1 MTRIL
6 ITGKNGQV
14 GHELQR
20 ALAPLGE
27 LIALDRES
35 LDLADADAIH
45 AVLNERRPDIIVNP
59 AAYTAVDKAESEPEL
74 AQAVNA
80 TAPAAMARWASEH
93 DALLVHYS
101 TDYVFNG
108 RGDKPWREDD
118 PADPQSVYGLSKWN
132 GEQAVRAAAPRHL
145 ILRTSWVFGAH
156 GGNFLKTMLRLA
168 GERQELKVVADQ
180 IGAPTSAAL
189 IADTTAQ
196 LIRRYLTD
204 SEGCPF
210 GTYHLVASG
219 ETSWH
224 GYAQYLIGQAG
235 KLGFP
240 LALTPDAVHGIPTE
254 AYPLPA
260 KRPAN
265 SRLNC
270 NKLKRDFGITL
281 PAWQHGVDTVLASLW
296 QQHRQTQ
303 QN

>member
-27 LIALDRES
+27 LVALDREGM
-35 LDLADADAIH
+35 DLAKADAIPTLLD
-45 AVLNERRPDIIVNP
+45 ALRPDIIVNP

-74 AQAVNA
+74 AHAINAV
-80 TAPAAMARWASEH
+80 APGMMAQWAEANG
-93 DALLVHYS
+93 ALLVHYS

-108 RGDKPWREDD
+108 SGTAPWSENDA
-118 PADPQSVYGLSKWN
+118 ADPQSVYGLSKWH
-132 GEQAVRAAAPRHL
+132 GEQAVREATERHL

-156 GGNFLKTMLRLA
+156 GANFLKTMLRLA
-168 GERQELKVVADQ
+168 SERSELKVVADQ

-189 IADTTAQ
+189 IAGTTAQ
-196 LIRRYLTD
+196 MIQRYLAD
-204 SEGCPF
+204 GERSPF
-210 GTYHLVASG
+210 GTYHLAAAG

-224 GYAQYLIGQAG
+224 GYAQYLISQAG

-240 LALTPDAVHGIPTE
+240 LTLTADAVYGIPTE

-270 NKLKRDFGITL
+270 AKLQADFGITL
-281 PAWQHGVDTVLASLW
+281 PTWQQGVDRVLTAL
-296 QQHRQTQ
+296 RQ
-303 QN
+303 

>member
-27 LIALDRES
+27 LVALDRAGM
-35 LDLADADAIH
+35 DLAKADAIPTLLD
-45 AVLNERRPDIIVNP
+45 ALRPDIIVNP

-74 AQAVNA
+74 AHAINAVG
-80 TAPAAMARWASEH
+80 PGILARWAEQYG
-93 DALLVHYS
+93 ALLVHYS

-108 RGDKPWREDD
+108 SGTTPWREDD
-118 PADPQSVYGLSKWN
+118 ATDPQSVYGLSKWQ
-132 GEQAVRAAAPRHL
+132 GEQAVREATERHL
-145 ILRTSWVFGAH
+145 ILRTSWVFGEH
-156 GGNFLKTMLRLA
+156 GANFLKTMLRLA
-168 GERQELKVVADQ
+168 GERTELKVVADQ

-189 IADTTAQ
+189 IAGSTAQ
-196 LIRRYLTD
+196 MIQRYLAD
-204 SEGCPF
+204 GERSPF
-210 GTYHLVASG
+210 GTYHLAAAG

-240 LALTPDAVHGIPTE
+240 LTLTADAVYGIPTE

-265 SRLNC
+265 SRLDC
-270 NKLKRDFGITL
+270 GKLQRDFGINL
-281 PAWQHGVDTVLASLW
+281 PTWQYGVATALAALW
-296 QQHRQTQ
+296 QQRQTQ

>member
-27 LIALDRES
+27 LVALDREGM
-35 LDLADADAIH
+35 DLAKADTIPALLDA
-45 AVLNERRPDIIVNP
+45 LRPDIIVNP

-74 AQAVNA
+74 AHAINAV
-80 TAPAAMARWASEH
+80 APGMMAQWAEANG
-93 DALLVHYS
+93 ALLMHYS

-108 RGDKPWREDD
+108 SGIAPWSEDD
-118 PADPQSVYGLSKWN
+118 AADPQSVYGLSKWQ
-132 GEQAVRAAAPRHL
+132 GEQAVREATERHL

-156 GGNFLKTMLRLA
+156 GANFLKTMLRLA
-168 GERQELKVVADQ
+168 GERTELKVVADQ

-196 LIRRYLTD
+196 LIRRYLAD
-204 SEGCPF
+204 SERGPF
-210 GTYHLVASG
+210 GTYHLAAAG

-240 LALTPDAVHGIPTE
+240 LTLTADAVYGIPTE

-296 QQHRQTQ
+296 QQRQTQ

>member
-27 LIALDRES
+27 LVALDREGM
-35 LDLADADAIH
+35 DLAKADTIPTLLDA
-45 AVLNERRPDIIVNP
+45 LRPDIIVNP

-74 AQAVNA
+74 AHAINAV
-80 TAPAAMARWASEH
+80 APGILARWAEQYG
-93 DALLVHYS
+93 ALLVHYS

-108 RGDKPWREDD
+108 SGTTPWSEDD
-118 PADPQSVYGLSKWN
+118 AADPQSVYGLSKWQ
-132 GEQAVRAAAPRHL
+132 GEQAVREATARHL

-156 GGNFLKTMLRLA
+156 GANFLKTMLRLA
-168 GERQELKVVADQ
+168 GERTELKVVADQ

-189 IADTTAQ
+189 IAGTTAQ
-196 LIRRYLTD
+196 MIQHYLAD
-204 SEGCPF
+204 SERSPF
-210 GTYHLVASG
+210 GTYHLAAAG

-224 GYAQYLIGQAG
+224 GYAQYLISQAG

-240 LALTPDAVHGIPTE
+240 LTLTADAVYGIPTE

-270 NKLKRDFGITL
+270 AKLQADFGITL
-281 PAWQHGVDTVLASLW
+281 PTWQQGVDKVLAAL
-296 QQHRQTQ
+296 RQ
-303 QN
+303 

>member
-27 LIALDRES
+27 LVALDREGM
-35 LDLADADAIH
+35 DLAKGDAIP
-45 AVLNERRPDIIVNP
+45 ALLDALRPDIIVNP

-74 AQAVNA
+74 AHAINAV
-80 TAPAAMARWASEH
+80 APGMMAQWAEAN

-101 TDYVFNG
+101 TDYVFKG
-108 RGDKPWREDD
+108 SGTAPWSEDD
-118 PADPQSVYGLSKWN
+118 AADPQSVYGLSKWQ
-132 GEQAVRAAAPRHL
+132 GEQAVREATERHL

-156 GGNFLKTMLRLA
+156 GANFLKTMLRLA
-168 GERQELKVVADQ
+168 GERTELKVVADQ

-189 IADTTAQ
+189 IAGTTAQ
-196 LIRRYLTD
+196 MIQRYLAD
-204 SEGCPF
+204 GERSPF
-210 GTYHLVASG
+210 GTYHLAAAG

-240 LALTPDAVHGIPTE
+240 LTLTTDAVYGIPTE

-270 NKLKRDFGITL
+270 NKLQRDFGITL

-296 QQHRQTQ
+296 QQQQTQ

>member
-6 ITGKNGQV
+6 VTGKNGQV

-27 LIALDRES
+27 LIALDREGM
-35 LDLADADAIH
+35 DLAKASAIPG
-45 AVLNERRPDIIVNP
+45 LLDELRPDIIVNP
-59 AAYTAVDKAESEPEL
+59 AAYTAVDKAESEPKL
-74 AQAVNA
+74 AHAINAV
-80 TAPAAMARWASEH
+80 APGILARWAERH
-93 DALLVHYS
+93 GALLAHYS

-108 RGDKPWREDD
+108 SGTTPWSEDD
-118 PADPQSVYGLSKWN
+118 AADPQSVYGLSKWQ
-132 GEQAVRAAAPRHL
+132 GEQAIREATARHL

-156 GGNFLKTMLRLA
+156 GANFLKTMLRLA
-168 GERQELKVVADQ
+168 AERQELNVVADQ

-189 IADTTAQ
+189 IADTTTL
-196 LIRRYLTD
+196 LIRRYLAD
-204 SEGCPF
+204 SERSPF
-210 GTYHLVASG
+210 GTYHLAAAG

-240 LALTPDAVHGIPTE
+240 LALTADAVHGIPTE

-265 SRLNC
+265 SRLDC
-270 NKLKRDFGITL
+270 GKLQRDFGITL
-281 PAWQHGVDTVLASLW
+281 PVWQQGVDIVLAALW
-296 QQHRQTQ
+296 QQQQTA
-303 QN
+303 

>member
-27 LIALDRES
+27 LVALDREGM
-35 LDLADADAIH
+35 DLAKGDAIP
-45 AVLNERRPDIIVNP
+45 ALLNALRPDIIVNP

-74 AQAVNA
+74 AHAINAV
-80 TAPAAMARWASEH
+80 APGILARWAERH
-93 DALLVHYS
+93 GALLAHYS

-108 RGDKPWREDD
+108 SGTTPWSEDD
-118 PADPQSVYGLSKWN
+118 AADPQSVYGLSKWQ
-132 GEQAVRAAAPRHL
+132 GEQAIREATARHL

-156 GGNFLKTMLRLA
+156 GANFLKTMLRLA
-168 GERQELKVVADQ
+168 GERTELKVVADQ

-196 LIRRYLTD
+196 LIRRYLAD
-204 SEGCPF
+204 SERGPF
-210 GTYHLVASG
+210 GTYHLAAAG

-240 LALTPDAVHGIPTE
+240 LTLTANAVYGIPTE

-265 SRLNC
+265 SRLDC
-270 NKLKRDFGITL
+270 GKLQRDFGINL
-281 PAWQHGVDTVLASLW
+281 PTWQYGVDMALAALW
-296 QQHRQTQ
+296 QQRQTQ

>member
-27 LIALDRES
+27 LVALDREGM
-35 LDLADADAIH
+35 DLAKADAIPT
-45 AVLNERRPDIIVNP
+45 LLDTLRPDIIVNP

-74 AQAVNA
+74 SHAINAV
-80 TAPAAMARWASEH
+80 APGILARWAEQYG
-93 DALLVHYS
+93 ALLVHYS

-108 RGDKPWREDD
+108 SGTAPWREDD
-118 PADPQSVYGLSKWN
+118 PADPQSVYGLSKWQ
-132 GEQAVRAAAPRHL
+132 GEQAVREATERHL

-156 GGNFLKTMLRLA
+156 GANFLKTMLRLA
-168 GERQELKVVADQ
+168 GERTELKVVADQ

-196 LIRRYLTD
+196 MIQRYLAD
-204 SEGCPF
+204 GERSPF
-210 GTYHLVASG
+210 GTYHLAAAG

-240 LALTPDAVHGIPTE
+240 LSLTPNTVHGIPTE

-270 NKLKRDFGITL
+270 NKLQRDFGITL
-281 PAWQHGVDTVLASLW
+281 PAWQHGVDTALASLR
-296 QQHRQTQ
+296 QHRQTQ